1 MLVKSNNFMW
11 KTYFILKAIHRG
23 SMPDYLLTLIDKN
36 EIYLS
41 PKVELSSPLE
51 MVHFETRSLSE
62 QFRETCIKRF
72 KKRYG
77 EMFDL
82 DIVECS
88 SRENKTIQN
97 RIKMDSREIKQRL
110 SAGYTSPHTR
120 ARLPAAPARIEK
132 ALSQI

>member
-1 MLVKSNNFMW
+1 MKSNDFVW
-11 KTYFILKAIHRG
+11 RTYFILKAIHRG
-23 SMPDYLLTLIDKN
+23 SIPDYLLTLIDKN
-36 EIYLS
+36 EIYIS
-41 PKVELSSPLE
+41 TKVELSSPLE

-97 RIKMDSREIKQRL
+97 RIKMDTREIKQRL
-110 SAGYTSPHTR
+110 SAGYTSPHNR
-120 ARLPAAPARIEK
+120 ARLAATPARIEK
-132 ALSQI
+132 ALSPI